1 MWAHPRWCTVDAAE
15 LNALTR
21 KPPTHPWLGSSTI
34 TSGRSGVRVVA
45 NLQTPAGPL
54 RVARPAAL
62 SPSLRVGETRTAGPA
77 VKLHTRWLD
86 GPDRFTDDICNPY
99 AVLAPQLI
107 ARVGGG

>member
-1 MWAHPRWCTVDAAE
+1 MWAHPHRCTVDAAE

-45 NLQTPAGPL
+45 NLQTLAGPL
-54 RVARPAAL
+54 RVMEQPAAL
-62 SPSLRVGETRTAGPA
+62 SPSLRETRTAGPA
-77 VKLHTRWLD
+77 VKLHTRWLG